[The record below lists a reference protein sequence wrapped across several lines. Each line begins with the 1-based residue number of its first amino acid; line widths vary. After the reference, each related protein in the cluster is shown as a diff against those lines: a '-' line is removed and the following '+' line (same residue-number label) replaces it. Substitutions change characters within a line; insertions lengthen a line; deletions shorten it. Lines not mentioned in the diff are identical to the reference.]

1 MDTFVMVMI
10 GAAWAAIFSMLAWGA
25 VSSWRT
31 VWRDDGALP
40 IFGMAARRGLALER
54 LEQAPAFYAAVR
66 RCAMCREKQRC
77 GDWLAR
83 RTGGPA
89 PECLNESY
97 FEAARL
103 SSPAV

>member
-10 GAAWAAIFSMLAWGA
+10 GAAWAAIFGMLAWGA
-25 VSSWRT
+25 AYHWRAML
-31 VWRDDGALP
+31 RDDGRLP
-40 IFGMAARRGLALER
+40 IFDMAARRGLALQR

-66 RCAMCREKQRC
+66 RCALCREKQHC

-89 PECLNESY
+89 PACPNESY

-103 SSPAV
+103 SSPAA

>member
-10 GAAWAAIFSMLAWGA
+10 GAAWAAIFGMLAWGA
-25 VSSWRT
+25 VSHWRAML
-31 VWRDDGALP
+31 RDDGRLP

-66 RCAMCREKQRC
+66 RCAMCRERPRC
-77 GDWLAR
+77 GDWLVR
-83 RTGGPA
+83 RTGGRA
-89 PECLNESY
+89 PECPNESY

-103 SSPAV
+103 SFPAA